1 MKENMLVI
9 NKQIGNIIHSTETTK
24 KRNQNYLSD
33 QLNFHQHFLLHP
45 YELGFLLGT
54 VTHF

>member
-45 YELGFLLGT
+45 YELGFSLGT